1 MPQQTSRIP
10 SINASRRA
18 RMDVRGASAPALWAN
33 SAIEKVAIRLLSPLE
48 MDAFFAAKPAQ
59 PEVTLMAWPLLLSKR
74 QLASYLGMS
83 GATLSKVCPVAPI
96 DVGANLV
103 RYSRAQIDEWV
114 ATLPARYAMERQVV
128 IQRADQVPDEAA
140 RDRRSDAL
148 DRAAARIKRQGR
160 SR

>member
-1 MPQQTSRIP
+1 M
-10 SINASRRA
+10 
-18 RMDVRGASAPALWAN
+18 
-33 SAIEKVAIRLLSPLE
+33 IEKVAFRLLSPLE
-48 MDAFFAAKPAQ
+48 MDAFFPPKPAE
-59 PEVTLMAWPLLLSKR
+59 PDAMLTAWPLLLNKQ

-114 ATLPARYAMERQVV
+114 ATLPARNAEGLKDVLC
-128 IQRADQVPDEAA
+128 RAEPAPDDATS
-140 RDRRSDAL
+140 DRRDAAL
-148 DRAAARIKRQGR
+148 SRIAVRIKRGR